1 MGSHNMLREVGV
13 GESGFEFVAAGGVVL
28 VEAKGP
34 KQTNEQT
41 NQKKFGGLCRRAT
54 PTEKQ

>member
-13 GESGFEFVAAGGVVL
+13 GESGFVAAGGVVP

-34 KQTNEQT
+34 KQTNKET
-41 NQKKFGGLCRRAT
+41 KKPKKKKKNRRT
-54 PTEKQ
+54 MLKSHTH